1 MAAEFSAES
10 NDTLREQLSA
20 VERGGGGG
28 ARISRSADRFGR
40 GYATVMAALIAGYLL
55 VIVYVY
61 SLNIVW
67 LDVLVTAAFVVSI
80 VAASLSYGRRRS
92 ASSRGWAKR
101 YSLGFAL
108 SVGLFG
114 LGIGLADVTDSR
126 ALWLW
131 LPYALVTALPLLAVG
146 LLRGAR

>member
-1 MAAEFSAES
+1 MAAEFPAEFH
-10 NDTLREQLSA
+10 DTLREQLSA

-40 GYATVMAALIAGYLL
+40 GFAAVVAALIAGYLL

-61 SLNIVW
+61 PLDIVW

-80 VAASLSYGRRRS
+80 VTASLSYGRRRS
-92 ASSRGWAKR
+92 ASSRGWARR
-101 YSLGFAL
+101 YSVGFAL
-108 SVGLFG
+108 SAGLFG
-114 LGIGLADVTDSR
+114 LGIALADAMDSR

-131 LPYALVTALPLLAVG
+131 LPYAIITALPLLTVG

>member
-1 MAAEFSAES
+1 
-10 NDTLREQLSA
+10 
-20 VERGGGGG
+20 
-28 ARISRSADRFGR
+28 
-40 GYATVMAALIAGYLL
+40 MAALIAGYLL

-61 SLNIVW
+61 PLNIVW